1 VNGEGCCV
9 VGLPAAAQTTEKNEC
24 WIDDRRAEGSLRP
37 TYKSSSSSFWNVV
50 EVVAKCTVAIGLTLF
65 ELSEEVEFRYMN
77 GKDVRVVDIPQQDKR
92 RRRWALPENVWRY
105 KRDVPTGRLR
115 ASRGHLDRFRLRS
128 ASMCLVLRLLASR

>member
-1 VNGEGCCV
+1 
-9 VGLPAAAQTTEKNEC
+9 
-24 WIDDRRAEGSLRP
+24 
-37 TYKSSSSSFWNVV
+37 VV

-92 RRRWALPENVWRY
+92 RRRWALPENVWTY

-128 ASMCLVLRLLASR
+128 AACV